1 MLLNKNIT
9 LKIILINLVSFN
21 QMEFTNYNIHSKNK
35 NVKFEPKLAE
45 FDLVPRNHSS
55 N

>member
-1 MLLNKNIT
+1 MDVLIFILAIEGLKLYESDWFGKNET
-9 LKIILINLVSFN
+9 L
-21 QMEFTNYNIHSKNK
+21 HSKNK
-35 NVKFEPKLAE
+35 NVKFEPKLVE